1 MYSGLNEPILLSY
14 NSIGNFY
21 TLLPEGPVEDS
32 HKIYIIVNIIDDSN
46 GKIEY
51 KVTNPITVWPNYAM
65 ASNMGDMVNSN
76 DPNSPIMQDLN
87 SGNVNLV
94 ARNSLILSSV
104 LNSGNGKLSNDECAN
119 VRDFL
124 IDKISSLTVSDM
136 SSIKAIS
143 TALSMATSSI
153 EQVSKTAAVRFSI
166 YL

>member
-1 MYSGLNEPILLSY
+1 MFLSY

-32 HKIYIIVNIIDDSN
+32 YKIYIIVNILDDSN

-51 KVTNPITVWPNYAM
+51 KLANPITVWPNVAM
-65 ASNMGDMVNSN
+65 ASDLGDMVSSN

-104 LNSGNGKLSNDECAN
+104 LNSGNGKLSNDESAN

-136 SSIKAIS
+136 SSIKTIS
-143 TALSMATSSI
+143 SALSMATSSI
-153 EQVSKTAAVRFSI
+153 GQVSRTAAVRF
-166 YL
+166 